1 MVLLIHTVY
10 MAAVNIR
17 KIFGENLKYYRKKA
31 GLSQEQLAEKLGV
44 SPNHLSV
51 IETGGKFVTY
61 KLLERIISLF
71 DIMPSA
77 LFFTPGTASFDD
89 TLQNKINTIIKE
101 EIENSDNPGCFKSNV
116 YYLTYL
122 YEDYS
127 FNMNDLTKEERIKY
141 LYVIVYLMLRNNQ
154 YISQKILKER
164 IAIEISESSFKRFL
178 DSFKMLVGFDIYKNE
193 LQSYVIEYD

>member
-1 MVLLIHTVY
+1 MFIKINSWFNQRLLQLFILLIDE
-10 MAAVNIR
+10 R
-17 KIFGENLKYYRKKA
+17 E
-31 GLSQEQLAEKLGV
+31 
-44 SPNHLSV
+44 
-51 IETGGKFVTY
+51 VTY
-61 KLLERIISLF
+61 DSFNEYTTLDRPMFSRLIKEFQNMLIKLNLAF
-71 DIMPSA
+71 
-77 LFFTPGTASFDD
+77 
-89 TLQNKINTIIKE
+89 KIIKE
-101 EIENSDNPGCFKSNV
+101 EIENSDNPGCFKSNI

-154 YISQKILKER
+154 YISPKILKER